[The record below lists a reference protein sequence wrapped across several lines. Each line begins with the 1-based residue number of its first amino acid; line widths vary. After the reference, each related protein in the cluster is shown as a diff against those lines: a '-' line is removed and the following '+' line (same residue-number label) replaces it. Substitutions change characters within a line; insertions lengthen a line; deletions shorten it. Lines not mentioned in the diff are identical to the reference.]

1 MTEYARDLWQRA
13 TKALSS
19 AKALIEVSPDDA
31 ASRAYYAVFH
41 AVSAAFALQNKT
53 FVKHSALRAAVHRE
67 LVKTGLWPTELGII
81 FDMIWELRDT
91 GDYGGMTH
99 VTEEEAGQAV
109 EKAVQ
114 VLDAIEKSCP
124 QLNEEKRRNKQRG
137 NL

>member
-1 MTEYARDLWQRA
+1 MIEYAKDLWQRA
-13 TKALSS
+13 NKALVS
-19 AKALIEVSPDDA
+19 AKALIQVSPDDA

-67 LVKTGLWPTELGII
+67 LLKTGLWSDDLGVA
-81 FDMIWELRDT
+81 FDMIWKLRDT

-114 VLDAIEKSCP
+114 ILNTIEKTCP
-124 QLNEEKRRNKQRG
+124 QLKGKMAE
-137 NL
+137 